1 MQYWPPSKH
10 YQQIH
15 EYLQKR
21 MSEIKKPS
29 LDWNVRRIERQVK
42 HALENTDIENRIIIM
57 ESLLAQ
63 YRKYLPRSKL

>member
-1 MQYWPPSKH
+1 
-10 YQQIH
+10 
-15 EYLQKR
+15 